1 MKLNIG
7 CGYNYLKDF
16 LNIDLDSN
24 SLADRIME
32 AHDLDVESCLA
43 EEIVASQ
50 IIEHLGFFKGKY
62 FLSECFRVLKPN
74 GTLKIET
81 PDIKRSFEIF
91 LKGNAK
97 AKESVLTWIYG
108 AETENMQHRYCF
120 PSELLVAV
128 SKETGFKV
136 FKKEYFYYQENRP
149 SLRLILKKPENSI
162 KNQFFSELRK
172 KLVIKDIP
180 AFSDEI
186 IISEQERLL
195 KELIN
200 FSGKDYK
207 KALYLAVYSAEII
220 KEFFELKILDDRNA
234 MRFFNIAK
242 FLSES
247 NFQGLLLDILKNYK
261 GKAGRQIEVFNY
273 AVTKGISII
282 KKLLKGERV
291 KIERRGAND
300 MNIFTESS
308 LKTLSSKLFYK
319 GLKEF
324 YLSNYDKALM
334 DFTESSRIYRDNPFN
349 YWNIARIEKLRNN
362 KKHSILNYQKAF
374 SAFESSD
381 ISLKRK
387 YMLIHPMANLIRM

>member
-1 MKLNIG
+1 
-7 CGYNYLKDF
+7 
-16 LNIDLDSN
+16 
-24 SLADRIME
+24 
-32 AHDLDVESCLA
+32 
-43 EEIVASQ
+43 
-50 IIEHLGFFKGKY
+50 
-62 FLSECFRVLKPN
+62 
-74 GTLKIET
+74 
-81 PDIKRSFEIF
+81 
-91 LKGNAK
+91 
-97 AKESVLTWIYG
+97 
-108 AETENMQHRYCF
+108 
-120 PSELLVAV
+120 
-128 SKETGFKV
+128 
-136 FKKEYFYYQENRP
+136 
-149 SLRLILKKPENSI
+149 
-162 KNQFFSELRK
+162 
-172 KLVIKDIP
+172 
-180 AFSDEI
+180 
-186 IISEQERLL
+186 LL

-220 KEFFELKILDDRNA
+220 KEFFELKIVDDRNA

-308 LKTLSSKLFYK
+308 LKTLSSKFFYK

-387 YMLIHPMANLIRM
+387 YTLIHPMANLIRM